1 MALVPVSGATTK
13 QVALSTSYLGAGN
26 EVQITGGSYVELWID
41 DAAIAFTLSFTVPGQ
56 NTIETKQIT
65 AGDSWNFHKSQGT
78 VLLVDAKSASG
89 TPKLNVQVM

>member
-13 QVALSTSYLGAGN
+13 QVALSTSYLGVGN

-41 DAAIAFTLSFTVPGQ
+41 DATIAFTITFTVPGQ
-56 NTIETKQIT
+56 DTIATKQIT
-65 AGDSWNFHKSQGT
+65 AGDSWNLHKSVGT

-89 TPKLNVQVM
+89 TPKLNIQVM